1 MQARPERYRLI
12 HYYVFSL
19 LLSGPCTDS
28 EEQFCCIRQ
37 ESLNKIL
44 KFFTLIFNKKSNE
57 IRISLNSFKS
67 IINEFKNYR
76 IIDAVLVEGIFRSQG
91 YKRYI
96 IIYDGPKI
104 LLLKK
109 ALENIINKD
118 FKELVTDA
126 LSDVKKDRQIYF
138 KDFSLESEECRRLL
152 SNAGRSMSGFWQKT
166 S

>member
-12 HYYVFSL
+12 HYYVLSL

-57 IRISLNSFKS
+57 IKISLNSFKS

-109 ALENIINKD
+109 SLENIISKD

-152 SNAGRSMSGFWQKT
+152 SNAGRRMSGFWQKT

>member
-12 HYYVFSL
+12 HYYVLSL

-109 ALENIINKD
+109 SLENIISKD

-138 KDFSLESEECRRLL
+138 KDFSLKSEECRRML
-152 SNAGRSMSGFWQKT
+152 SNAGRRMSGFWQKT

>member
-12 HYYVFSL
+12 YYYVLAL
-19 LLSGPCTDS
+19 LLSGPCRDS
-28 EEQFCCIRQ
+28 EKQFCCIRQ

-44 KFFTLIFNKKSNE
+44 GSFTSIFNKKSNE
-57 IRISLNSFKS
+57 IKISLNSFKS
-67 IINEFKNYR
+67 IINEFENYR
-76 IIDAVLVEGIFRSQG
+76 IIDAVLVEGIFRSRG

-104 LLLKK
+104 LLLQK

-118 FKELVTDA
+118 FKEPVIEA
-126 LSDVKKDRQIYF
+126 LSDVKRDKEIYF

-152 SNAGRSMSGFWQKT
+152 SNAGRRMSGFW
-166 S
+166 

>member
-12 HYYVFSL
+12 HYYVLSL

-109 ALENIINKD
+109 SLENIISKD

-152 SNAGRSMSGFWQKT
+152 SNAGRRMSGFWQKT

>member
-12 HYYVFSL
+12 HYYVLSL

-44 KFFTLIFNKKSNE
+44 KFFTLIFNKRSNE

-109 ALENIINKD
+109 VLENIISKD

-152 SNAGRSMSGFWQKT
+152 SNAGRRMSGFWRKT

>member
-12 HYYVFSL
+12 YYYVLAL
-19 LLSGPCTDS
+19 LLSGPCRDS
-28 EEQFCCIRQ
+28 EKQFCCIRQ

-44 KFFTLIFNKKSNE
+44 EFFTLIFNKKSNE
-57 IRISLNSFKS
+57 IKISLNSFKS
-67 IINEFKNYR
+67 IINEFENYR
-76 IIDAVLVEGIFRSQG
+76 IIDAVLVEGTFRSQG

-118 FKELVTDA
+118 FKEPVIEA
-126 LSDVKKDRQIYF
+126 LSDVKKDREIYF

-152 SNAGRSMSGFWQKT
+152 SNAGRRMSGFW
-166 S
+166 